1 MWLRVLDTSK
11 NFKVDS
17 VGEIPI
23 EYINRPAEVPEVSA
37 GDLWAYD
44 GALYLRAGYSE
55 WADRQFPGWNNF
67 PNGSFSDFWK

>member
-11 NFKVDS
+11 SFRVDS

-23 EYINRPAEVPEVSA
+23 EFINRPAAAVEVSA

-44 GALYLRAGYSE
+44 GALYLRAGISE
-55 WADRQFPGWNNF
+55 WADRNFPGWNDF
-67 PNGSFSDFWK
+67 PNGSFFHFWK